1 MFGRYRIDEIAGH
14 GTTSVVYRA
23 SDTAAG
29 RTVALKCLREELLV
43 PAERDATLARFRQ
56 EAALGERLAHP
67 GIVRLF
73 EQAEQ
78 DRLPYIAME
87 HVAGESFDSLI
98 RRAGP
103 LPLPVLCPIVIDILG
118 ALAHA
123 HACSVV
129 HRDVKP
135 ANILMRSAGSDPV
148 LTDFGIARIGR
159 SDLTQAGDL
168 LGSPAFMAP
177 EQIRGGGVDHRA
189 DLFAAGVVLYLAAT
203 GRLPFDGSI
212 AEVMYQICYGE
223 PAPPSRLD
231 PALAPLDQIVAKA
244 LAKDPRDRY
253 ASAAA
258 YMEALESV
266 RPTQARGTGA
276 AGAVATLLVASLPA
290 GRVPSGGGERDPAST
305 VVSAARRV
313 RDDRAARENIVS
325 LSRTLA
331 RQAPLPGRPV
341 SVADWLDGIRRL
353 GLLLQAAEVGPGE
366 AEAAAAR
373 DGFVRRVTADTL
385 VHSGRVTNRLF
396 ADEAPYAASFVDD
409 LASVDAVGEALGL
422 LRAGHER
429 RLVEAFGHV
438 LVGQILR
445 RAADFMETYART
457 RDPVTRFDVLNM
469 LVHAE
474 DLVGLAGR
482 LARHAVGGA
491 AEKGAAEKG
500 AAEEEDAVVQFSRE
514 SLSAFVDGIG
524 ALVAVAETD
533 LSAALEAGDA
543 ASVDEFIR
551 HLRQIRLVYR
561 FVARLEGGMFR
572 DRLADLSRRI
582 HHLFARLTATITA
595 SAITSSSVQEQA
607 TALYEMADGLG
618 WHELAGRLLERLRLS
633 ALAAD
638 ATPPAPALVGPAA
651 TAPTAA

>member
-1 MFGRYRIDEIAGH
+1 
-14 GTTSVVYRA
+14 
-23 SDTAAG
+23 
-29 RTVALKCLREELLV
+29 VALKCLREELLV

-73 EQAEQ
+73 EQGEQ

-87 HVAGESFDSLI
+87 HVAGESLDALI

-290 GRVPSGGGERDPAST
+290 GRVPSGRGESGPAST
-305 VVSAARRV
+305 VVGSARG
-313 RDDRAARENIVS
+313 S
-325 LSRTLA
+325 
-331 RQAPLPGRPV
+331 
-341 SVADWLDGIRRL
+341 
-353 GLLLQAAEVGPGE
+353 GPTSP
-366 AEAAAAR
+366 R
-373 DGFVRRVTADTL
+373 
-385 VHSGRVTNRLF
+385 
-396 ADEAPYAASFVDD
+396 
-409 LASVDAVGEALGL
+409 
-422 LRAGHER
+422 
-429 RLVEAFGHV
+429 
-438 LVGQILR
+438 
-445 RAADFMETYART
+445 ART
-457 RDPVTRFDVLNM
+457 RPPQP
-469 LVHAE
+469 HARAAGA
-474 DLVGLAGR
+474 LPRPAGLGADWAGR
-482 LARHAVGGA
+482 HPAARAAAPGGA
-491 AEKGAAEKG
+491 RRPCRGGGGGGQGRARAAGHGRRPRPQRPRDEPPVRRRGAP
-500 AAEEEDAVVQFSRE
+500 R
-514 SLSAFVDGIG
+514 
-524 ALVAVAETD
+524 
-533 LSAALEAGDA
+533 
-543 ASVDEFIR
+543 R
-551 HLRQIRLVYR
+551 RLRRRPRLHR
-561 FVARLEGGMFR
+561 R
-572 DRLADLSRRI
+572 DRRG
-582 HHLFARLTATITA
+582 
-595 SAITSSSVQEQA
+595 V
-607 TALYEMADGLG
+607 
-618 WHELAGRLLERLRLS
+618 ELAAGGTS
-633 ALAAD
+633 GA
-638 ATPPAPALVGPAA
+638 
-651 TAPTAA
+651 